1 MRLVM
6 LYTFGDGCTYSCDR
20 VFPLVSESPEAA
32 LCAFEELYNKH
43 KGNWDK
49 GFSTFTFADE
59 EFYSCDFECN
69 GKYYAPDF
77 LTIDEWF
84 KGIDN

>member
-20 VFPLVSESPEAA
+20 VFPMVAESPEAA
-32 LCAFEELYNKH
+32 LCEFEELYNQY
-43 KGNWDK
+43 KGDWK
-49 GFSTFTFADE
+49 AGPFTFANE
-59 EFYSCDFECN
+59 EFYSNDFECD

-77 LTIDEWF
+77 LTLDEWF
-84 KGIDN
+84 KGLD